1 MAVKAVVGRGMS
13 RIRHGA
19 FLRLHPMDRPL
30 RLTDLEKTFMGISLT
45 YLSGPVCRVLAGA
58 ALAVLGASAVQAQD
72 LMLYTSQPNSDAQA
86 TVDAF
91 NKVHPDIQVQ
101 WVRDGTTQLMT
112 RLEAEMKAGVAK
124 PDVLLISDSVT
135 MAGLKA
141 RQLLQPYLS
150 AARSQYDAALFDAEG
165 YYYGTKLITTG
176 IAYNTRASHKPQSWS
191 DLTAPAYKGQV
202 TMPSPLYS
210 GAALIHLS
218 SLTGH
223 ETLGWKYYE
232 QLKANGANAQGGN
245 GAVLTAVASGTKP
258 YGALVDYMAIREKAK
273 GAPIEF
279 VFPKEGVS
287 AVTEPV
293 AIMKSAK
300 NVEAARKFVDFVLSQ
315 PGQELVVQQGYVP
328 ALQTLP
334 MPAGFPARS
343 SIQVLGFDPGA
354 ALQNGERDK
363 QRFGV
368 LFGAK

>member
-1 MAVKAVVGRGMS
+1 
-13 RIRHGA
+13 
-19 FLRLHPMDRPL
+19 
-30 RLTDLEKTFMGISLT
+30 MGISLNSVPSQVRR
-45 YLSGPVCRVLAGA
+45 LLAA
-58 ALAVLGASAVQAQD
+58 SVWVWLGVGAVQAQD

-91 NKVHPDIQVQ
+91 KQVHPNIQVQ
-101 WVRDGTTQLMT
+101 WVRDGTTQLMA

-135 MAGLKA
+135 MASLKA

-150 AARSQYDAALFDAEG
+150 AARSQYDAALFDAQG

-176 IAYNTRASHKPQSWS
+176 IAYNTRAAHKPQSWS
-191 DLTAPAYKGQV
+191 DLTAPAYKGQL

-210 GAALIHLS
+210 GAALIHLTS
-218 SLTGH
+218 ITGNAA
-223 ETLGWKYYE
+223 LGWKYYE
-232 QLKANGANAQGGN
+232 QLKANGATAQGGN

-293 AIMKSAK
+293 AILKSAK

-315 PGQELVVQQGYVP
+315 AGQELVVQQGYVP

-343 SIQVLGFDPGA
+343 SIQVLGFDPDL

-363 QRFGV
+363 QRFGA